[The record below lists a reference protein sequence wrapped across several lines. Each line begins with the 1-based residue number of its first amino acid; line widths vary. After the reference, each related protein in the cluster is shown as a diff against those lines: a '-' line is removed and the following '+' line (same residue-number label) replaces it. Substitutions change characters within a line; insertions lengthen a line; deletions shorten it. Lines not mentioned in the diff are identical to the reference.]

1 MLRYHWMT
9 LRGDWRRVHR
19 GSCLT
24 RASSAME
31 VTSRMTLSNQVR
43 ALSILLMSQRNT
55 CVHDAMLSYVGTD
68 SVCPVGPNQHVTAAL
83 DIARGR
89 LTIRSSNVTLG
100 ILNGVIGSDLRF
112 FCMCSL
118 RAIRVCHPLLLIC
131 SAGSANIQSCLQSL
145 LSEHVKNC

>member
-1 MLRYHWMT
+1 MLRYHWMI

-55 CVHDAMLSYVGTD
+55 FVHDAMMSYICADVL
-68 SVCPVGPNQHVTAAL
+68 CPVGPNQHVTAAL

-100 ILNGVIGSDLRF
+100 ILNGIIGSDLRF
-112 FCMCSL
+112 FCMYSL
-118 RAIRVCHPLLLIC
+118 GAIRVCHSLLLMC
-131 SAGSANIQSCLQSL
+131 SAGSADIQSYMQICS
-145 LSEHVKNC
+145 VNT